1 MNKYRVEMKIRRRIK
16 LMRTAPP
23 TEKMRWAGYI
33 LMVMYVA
40 ITYLKGAGL
49 WP

>member
-1 MNKYRVEMKIRRRIK
+1 MNRYRVEMKIKRKIK
-16 LMRTAPP
+16 LIRTAPP

-33 LMVMYVA
+33 LMVVFWT
-40 ITYLKGAGL
+40 ISYLKGIGV